1 MKVIQ
6 KQKKIEKNV
15 LKDPNI
21 LQMKESIANSGEAP
35 TILSGY
41 FKIVKQLSFEERP
54 DYNKLVELFSE
65 GIEEE
70 QKKKVTN

>member
-1 MKVIQ
+1 M
-6 KQKKIEKNV
+6 EV
-15 LKDPNI
+15 LQI
-21 LQMKESIANSGEAP
+21 KESIANSGEVP
-35 TILSGY
+35 PILSEY

-54 DYNKLVELFSE
+54 DYNKLIELFSK